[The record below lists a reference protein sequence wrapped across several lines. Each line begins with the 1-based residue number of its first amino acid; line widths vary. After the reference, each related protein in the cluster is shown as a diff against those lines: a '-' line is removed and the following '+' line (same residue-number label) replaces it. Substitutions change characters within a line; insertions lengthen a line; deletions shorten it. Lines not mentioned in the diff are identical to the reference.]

1 MKKILLLGGSAQQ
14 VVAIEKA
21 KELGFYTILCDYLP
35 DNPGQFV
42 ADKFYLVS
50 TTDKGA
56 VLEVAKAENLDGVLA
71 YASDPAAPT
80 AAYVAEEL
88 GLPGN
93 PYESVEILC
102 NKDKFRAFLSKNGFH
117 TPKAKGYETV
127 GDALADAESGYF
139 KFPVIIKPT
148 DSSGSKGVTVL
159 DSIHDDMKNAVQF
172 ALSYSRSKKIVVE
185 EFIVKKH
192 SYLIGGD
199 IFVSDGKIALWG
211 LMNCHRDS
219 NVNPLVPV
227 GKSFPP
233 QLDDSD
239 LSHVKQELQKLVDK
253 LGMKNGSMN
262 VELIVDSQNDVYLID
277 VGPRGGGNMI
287 PDLMGYIFGVDVV
300 ELNIKAAMNVNVD
313 IDNVSENN
321 YFATYNLHSDRNGS
335 LKNITYDDKI
345 RPFIIKKCIYK
356 NTGDQIEYFD
366 NASKAIGIIF
376 FKFDTK
382 GTMDSIYKE
391 INALIHINL
400 KENEI

>member
-56 VLEVAKAENLDGVLA
+56 VLEVAKAENIDGVLA